1 MTKKLLQAVV
11 INSEAIT
18 VYNKKISLQY
28 ILNIE
33 NCVVKELIPYRKLC
47 RPFKIK
53 FNVDVRPV
61 LN

>member
-1 MTKKLLQAVV
+1 MTKKLLRAVV
-11 INSEAIT
+11 INLEVIGL
-18 VYNKKISLQY
+18 YNQKISLQY
-28 ILNIE
+28 VLE
-33 NCVVKELIPYRKLC
+33 NYVVLELIPYRKLC